1 METTMSTTTALRS
14 ARTTR
19 PRLTARGL
27 LGFLAAV
34 NDRARVRHQLTT
46 MDDHILRDIGVT
58 RADVLGEVRKPL
70 W

>member
-14 ARTTR
+14 AHTPR
-19 PRLTARGL
+19 PRLPARGL